1 MSERLRRNA
10 AVIQALHKATP
21 KARKQL
27 LKACLQQGGCRKD
40 LIDCFSDIAKNIISG
55 NIKLRPHH
63 LKALRRRRKAVRLLA
78 SKKTSLAKKKALLS
92 QTGGFLG
99 SLLTPI
105 ISVLG
110 GLLGNIFNK

>member
-1 MSERLRRNA
+1 MSERFRRNVV
-10 AVIQALHKATP
+10 VIQALHKATP
-21 KARKQL
+21 KARRL
-27 LKACLQQGGCRKD
+27 LKACGKD
-40 LIDCFSDIAKNIISG
+40 LIDCFSDIAKNILSE

-78 SKKTSLAKKKALLS
+78 SEKTSLTKKKALLS

-105 ISVLG
+105 VSV
-110 GLLGNIFNK
+110 